1 MQELEYA
8 GVAEMKRLL
17 IAAAIAL
24 ALAAGVFSQSAA
36 VVKELSGK
44 VEIRAT
50 GGDWQPARAGMAL
63 DTGASISTGFSSTA
77 VLDLGTST
85 LKVAPLTRMQLVEL
99 IARQGSVS
107 TTLALKVGKVNAD
120 VKVAPGLRQQ
130 FTVKGPQATAAVRGT
145 VFEFDGVTVTVVNGL
160 VHLSNNQGQ
169 GRGVGAGEQ
178 SSTSGS
184 QLPTSGDQQAESSTT
199 VVPYTSAGGSGL
211 ASAGGPPQPAT
222 VTVSWQQQQQLRA
235 Q

>member
-1 MQELEYA
+1 MR
-8 GVAEMKRLL
+8 RLL
-17 IAAAIAL
+17 AATAIAF
-24 ALAAGVFSQSAA
+24 ALASGAFAQSTA
-36 VVKELSGK
+36 VVKELTGK
-44 VEIRAT
+44 VEIKTT
-50 GGDWQPARAGMAL
+50 GGAWQAAQAGMTL
-63 DTGASISTGFSSTA
+63 DTGATISTGFSSTA

-145 VFEFDGVTVTVVNGL
+145 VFEFDGVTVNVVNGL
-160 VHLSNNQGQ
+160 VFLSNNQGQ

-178 SSTSGS
+178 SSTTGS
-184 QLPTSGDQQAESSTT
+184 SQFPTSGDHEAESSTT
-199 VVPYTSAGGSGL
+199 VVPYTSPGGSGL
-211 ASAGGPPQPAT
+211 ASAGGPPPMAT
-222 VTVSWQQQQQLRA
+222 VTISWQ
-235 Q
+235 

>member
-1 MQELEYA
+1 
-8 GVAEMKRLL
+8 MKRLL
-17 IAAAIAL
+17 IITAIAL
-24 ALAAGVFSQSAA
+24 AFANAIFAQSQA
-36 VVKELSGK
+36 VVKEFTGK
-44 VEIRAT
+44 VEIKVT
-50 GGDWQPARAGMAL
+50 GGVWEPVTTGMTL
-63 DTGASISTGFSSTA
+63 DTGASISTGFSSSA

-85 LKVAPLTRMQLVEL
+85 LRVAPLTRMQLVEL

-184 QLPTSGDQQAESSTT
+184 QLPTSGDHEAESSTT
-199 VVPYTSAGGSGL
+199 VVPYTAPGGSGL
-211 ASAGGPPQPAT
+211 ASAGGPPQTAT
-222 VTVSWQQQQQLRA
+222 VTISWQ
-235 Q
+235 